1 MPPAADGCSGLRY
14 VPACSSDP
22 TVGRMARKTFLE
34 KRGGVPVLAVH
45 SEYGE
50 SDLGQVRTRVEA
62 FVEIIR

>member
-1 MPPAADGCSGLRY
+1 
-14 VPACSSDP
+14 
-22 TVGRMARKTFLE
+22 MARKTFLE